1 MKSFIRVAEVW
12 VPDTQRTL
20 LEFGGGVYRDAGAFA
35 AVSRSMCFGRA
46 EGLPGRAWDSGRPMV
61 LKDFEGSDFRRVR
74 TARAAGLS
82 CAVAVPFFMN
92 NQVTAVLVLFCGD
105 QDEGQAGAIELWHN
119 ATNTP
124 DLTLDDG
131 YYGKTAELFEFVS
144 RNTRFRRGTGL
155 PGLCWEAGLPVY
167 MPDLGKG
174 SRFIRADSA
183 VKVGINRGFALPC
196 STGTGDH
203 FVLTFLSALA
213 TPLASRVETWEPEA
227 RSGSLRRREGF
238 CETAG
243 ALGAGG
249 LTVAPGEGVLG
260 KVLLTGAPMVSD
272 VASEEPGAIGQTVR
286 ELGTAALLVF
296 PIIRDNRVRAVTAC
310 YL

>member
-46 EGLPGRAWDSGRPMV
+46 EGLPGRAWDSGRPIV

-82 CAVAVPFFMN
+82 CGMAVPFFKD
-92 NQVTAVLVLFCGD
+92 NQITAVLVVFCGD
-105 QDEGQAGAIELWHN
+105 QDDGQAGAVELWHHP
-119 ATNTP
+119 AGTH
-124 DLTLDDG
+124 DMTLDDG

-144 RNTRFRRGTGL
+144 RHTRFRRGTGL
-155 PGLCWEAGLPVY
+155 PGLCWETGLPVY

-183 VKVGINRGFALPC
+183 VRVGINRGFALPC
-196 STGTGDH
+196 SAGQGDDY
-203 FVLTFLSALA
+203 VLTFLSALA
-213 TPLASRVETWEPEA
+213 TPLASRVETWA
-227 RSGSLRRREGF
+227 LDAGTGALRRHDGF

-243 ALGAGG
+243 ALSGSED
-249 LTVAPGEGVLG
+249 TVAPGEGALG
-260 KVLLTGAPMVSD
+260 IAWLTGAPRVSD
-272 VASEEPGAIGQTVR
+272 LASEEPGLIGRTVR
-286 ELGTAALLVF
+286 ELGLAALVAF
-296 PIIRDNRVRAVTAC
+296 PILRENRVRAVVAW